1 MVKYGFGGRLKE
13 EFPSQIIVDVTE
25 VCNLECIHCPHS
37 EFVKSPNYGAR
48 MLEPQLN
55 EKMVQEVREH
65 GADCTQ
71 YIRYTSNGE
80 ALIHPKIIDMIGYAV
95 RYSNTQVTLTTNGTL
110 MNSHISES
118 LLDTGLDAIDI
129 SIDALTPEIY
139 SKIRVNGNYN
149 KTVSNVINFIKLR
162 EQAPKKTKVVV
173 SFVEQ
178 PQNAHEAVGFEC
190 FWKDMGA
197 DYVVIRRLHS
207 AAGAKSKIAEEM
219 QSCSPTRKPCPY
231 PWERIVLNAKGFLA
245 FCPAAWQEGSD
256 IVDYHKT
263 TVVETWKNLYY
274 IKLRNAHLKNDFTG
288 FDFCGQCPDWQQV
301 RWPEEGRS
309 YADMMADF
317 SKNKV

>member
-1 MVKYGFGGRLKE
+1 MTKYGFGGRLKE

-25 VCNLECIHCPHS
+25 VCNLACTHCPHS
-37 EFVKSPNYGAR
+37 DFVKSPNYGAR
-48 MLEPQLN
+48 MLDPQLN
-55 EKMVQEVREH
+55 KKMVNEVREH
-65 GADCTQ
+65 GADYTQ
-71 YIRYTSNGE
+71 YIRYSSSGE
-80 ALIHPKIIDMIGYAV
+80 ALIHPNIIDIIGYAV
-95 RYSNTQVTLTTNGTL
+95 RYSNTFVTLTTNGTL
-110 MNSHISES
+110 MNSRISES
-118 LLDTGLDAIDI
+118 LINVGLDAIDI
-129 SIDALTPEIY
+129 SVDALTSETY

-178 PQNAHEAVGFEC
+178 PQNSHEAAGFKR

-207 AAGAKSKIAEEM
+207 AAGAKPIIAQEM
-219 QSCSPTRKPCPY
+219 KSCTKERKPCIY

-263 TVVETWKNLYY
+263 TIAETWKNLYY
-274 IKLRNAHLKNDFTG
+274 INLRNAHLINDFTG

-309 YADMMADF
+309 YADMIGEF
-317 SKNKV
+317 SKDE